1 MKRIEKIQI
10 DIEKLVIPNFQP
22 VLEDILAH
30 GHTHYDF
37 SGGRG
42 STKSSFVS
50 IAVLLL
56 LLQNS
61 NCHALILR
69 KVADTLRDSVYAQ
82 YTWAI

>member
-42 STKSSFVS
+42 STKSSFVIS
-50 IAVLLL
+50 A
-56 LLQNS
+56 
-61 NCHALILR
+61 AFMILSR
-69 KVADTLRDSVYAQ
+69 T
-82 YTWAI
+82 